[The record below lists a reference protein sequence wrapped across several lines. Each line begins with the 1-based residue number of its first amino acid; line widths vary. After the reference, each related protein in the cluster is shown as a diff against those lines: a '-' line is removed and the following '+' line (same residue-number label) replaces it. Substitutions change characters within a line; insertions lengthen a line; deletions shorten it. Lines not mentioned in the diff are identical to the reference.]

1 MPTETL
7 PLFPSPSIKATEGPF
22 ENHPSSPIPVR
33 RILPFPVRK
42 GGLVSIRVARTEM
55 ERLQAKTLVQRMY
68 SLRGFKCENIVLDSP
83 QSTMLVA
90 EKERGGIIGTVTI
103 HRDSPEEGLHSDDG
117 YKWEIDSLRLNGRK
131 LCEFNGLAM
140 DPDVNSKR
148 LLARLFHV
156 AMIYPA
162 EMFGITDCIIEVSY
176 SHAKFYERQLGFK
189 RIAEG
194 RACRRVDSVGALL
207 HAEFS
212 SLEEKLLKVG
222 GLKNACGEKNFFPY
236 GLSRSEARKVLFR
249 LKVLQLSRG
258 WVREPTLIQ
267 SAI

>member
-1 MPTETL
+1 MTTETL
-7 PLFPSPSIKATEGPF
+7 RLFPSIKATEGPF
-22 ENHPSSPIPVR
+22 ENHPSSQIPVRKILPIPVR
-33 RILPFPVRK
+33 ER
-42 GGLVSIRVARTEM
+42 GLVSIRVARTEM
-55 ERLQAKTLVQRMY
+55 ERSLAKTLVQRMY

-83 QSTMLVA
+83 QSTTLVA
-90 EKERGGIIGTVTI
+90 ERERGGIIGTVTI
-103 HRDSPEEGLHSDDG
+103 HCDSPEEGLHSDDG

-131 LCEFNGLAM
+131 LCEFNGLAI
-140 DPDVNSKR
+140 DPGVNSKR

-162 EMFGITDCIIEVSY
+162 EMFGITDCIIEVSF
-176 SHAKFYERQLGFK
+176 SHAKFYERQLGFR

-212 SLEEKLLKVG
+212 SLEENLLKVG
-222 GLKNACGEKNFFPY
+222 GLMKKASGEKNFFPY
-236 GLSRSEARKVLFR
+236 GLSRSEAKRVLFR
-249 LKVLQLSRG
+249 LKISQLSGG
-258 WVREPTLIQ
+258 WLREPNLIQ

>member
-7 PLFPSPSIKATEGPF
+7 PLFPSPSIKATEGLF
-22 ENHPSSPIPVR
+22 ENHPSRPIPFR
-33 RILPFPVRK
+33 RILATPVRER
-42 GGLVSIRVARTEM
+42 GLVSIRVARTEM

-68 SLRGFKCENIVLDSP
+68 SLRGFRCENIVLDSP
-83 QSTMLVA
+83 QSTTLVA

-103 HRDSPEEGLHSDDG
+103 HRDSPNEGLHSDDG
-117 YKWEIDSLRLNGRK
+117 YKWEIDSLRLKGRK
-131 LCEFNGLAM
+131 LCEFNGLAI
-140 DPDVNSKR
+140 DPGVNSKR
-148 LLARLFHV
+148 FLARLFHV

-194 RACRRVDSVGALL
+194 RACRRVNSVGALL

-212 SLEEKLLKVG
+212 FLKDRLQKVG
-222 GLKNACGEKNFFPY
+222 GHMKKTEEKKSFFYY
-236 GLSRSEARKVLFR
+236 GLPNKDV
-249 LKVLQLSRG
+249 KNILSFFKDLNPY
-258 WVREPTLIQ
+258 PTVSI
-267 SAI
+267 